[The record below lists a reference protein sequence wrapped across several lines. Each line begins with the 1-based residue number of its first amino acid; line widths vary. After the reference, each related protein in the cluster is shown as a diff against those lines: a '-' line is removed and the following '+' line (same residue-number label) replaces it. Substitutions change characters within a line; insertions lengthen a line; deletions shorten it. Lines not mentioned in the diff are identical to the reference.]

1 MKKLIL
7 STLAVL
13 AAMGLHAQLLKV
25 ESMERVRLPQ
35 GVRAEQAILSPDGNS
50 IALSDL
56 DGSLKVVDRRSG
68 TARTISRTGSMMDL
82 AFTADGIVFREAS
95 TDGQRRRHV
104 AVKSYRLSD
113 GRTTE
118 LVAPT
123 APYWLWNPAACMPPA
138 TQCRLKPYARFR
150 ASITD
155 FCISTTAARAQLC
168 ARSAPTA

>member
-56 DGSLKVVDRRSG
+56 DGSLKEIGR
-68 TARTISRTGSMMDL
+68 A
-82 AFTADGIVFREAS
+82 
-95 TDGQRRRHV
+95 HV
-104 AVKSYRLSD
+104 
-113 GRTTE
+113 
-118 LVAPT
+118 
-123 APYWLWNPAACMPPA
+123 
-138 TQCRLKPYARFR
+138 
-150 ASITD
+150 
-155 FCISTTAARAQLC
+155 
-168 ARSAPTA
+168 